1 MDKNFAKNILS
12 VLTVEE
18 RKQFVLDLFKNLK
31 PKEKQELLREI
42 TKENIS
48 EDMELIDKINPYTVV
63 SYLEET
69 GWEQFKIKKKYIKVY
84 QKVINKVEFHQ
95 ITIPIDKTLA
105 DYKEAMLDAIEQIA
119 FLEGQSTEQLMLFL
133 SSFSTNEKDI

>member
-69 GWEQFKIKKKYIKVY
+69 GWEKFKIKKKYIKVY

-133 SSFSTNEKDI
+133 SSFSTSQ

>member
-12 VLTVEE
+12 VLTTEE
-18 RKQFVLDLFKNLK
+18 RKQFALDLFKNLK

-95 ITIPIDKTLA
+95 ITIPIDKTLV
-105 DYKEAMLDAIEQIA
+105 DYKEAMFDAIEQIA

>member
-133 SSFSTNEKDI
+133 SSFSTSQ

>member
-1 MDKNFAKNILS
+1 MDENFAKNILS
-12 VLTVEE
+12 VLTEEE
-18 RKQFVLDLFKNLK
+18 RKQFALDLFKNLK

-42 TKENIS
+42 TKESIG

-63 SYLEET
+63 NYLEDT

-84 QKVINKVEFHQ
+84 QKIINKVEFYQ

-105 DYKEAMLDAIEQIA
+105 DYKEAMFNAIEQIA
-119 FLEGQSTEQLMLFL
+119 FLEGQSTEQLMLYL
-133 SSFSTNEKDI
+133 SSLSANEKNI

>member
-12 VLTVEE
+12 VLTTEE
-18 RKQFVLDLFKNLK
+18 RKQFALDLFKNLK
-31 PKEKQELLREI
+31 PKEKQELLRGI

-95 ITIPIDKTLA
+95 ITIPIDKTLV
-105 DYKEAMLDAIEQIA
+105 DYKEAMFDAIEQIA

>member
-1 MDKNFAKNILS
+1 MDENFAKNILS
-12 VLTVEE
+12 VLTEEE
-18 RKQFVLDLFKNLK
+18 RKQFALDLFKNLK

-42 TKENIS
+42 TKESIG

-95 ITIPIDKTLA
+95 ITIPIDKTLV
-105 DYKEAMLDAIEQIA
+105 DYKEAMFDAIEQIA

-133 SSFSTNEKDI
+133 SSFSSNEKDI

>member
-12 VLTVEE
+12 VLTTEE
-18 RKQFVLDLFKNLK
+18 REQFALDLFKNLK
-31 PKEKQELLREI
+31 LKEKQELLREI

-48 EDMELIDKINPYTVV
+48 EDMELIDKINPYTVI

-95 ITIPIDKTLA
+95 ITIPIDKKLV
-105 DYKEAMLDAIEQIA
+105 DYKEAMFDAIEQIA
-119 FLEGQSTEQLMLFL
+119 FLEWQSTEQLMLFL